1 MHITPPYFQGHKI
14 CHTPGPICLKYDLE
28 YAIWFYV
35 DMNRDCNC
43 GADAFLS
50 PIYRTNLRK
59 ALLISTKAEL
69 LLILVLQRGWTFT
82 LRQNRSICL
91 ILTFT

>member
-1 MHITPPYFQGHKI
+1 MHITPPYFQG
-14 CHTPGPICLKYDLE
+14 HTPGPICLKYDLE

-35 DMNRDCNC
+35 GMNRDCNC

-69 LLILVLQRGWTFT
+69 LLILVLQIPIRLYSLLQGV
-82 LRQNRSICL
+82 LA
-91 ILTFT
+91 

>member
-35 DMNRDCNC
+35 GMNRDCNC

-50 PIYRTNLRK
+50 PIYRK
-59 ALLISTKAEL
+59 K
-69 LLILVLQRGWTFT
+69 
-82 LRQNRSICL
+82 
-91 ILTFT
+91 